1 MKLDNVFTVG
11 VPASQAWSVLTDLEL
26 IAPCMPGA
34 ALTGVN
40 DGVYT
45 GKVKIKVGPIT
56 AEYAGTAQFTEK
68 DDASYRAVIDARGR
82 DTRGN
87 GNATAVISAELRP
100 DGDSTVVIVT
110 TDLTIAGRI
119 AQFGSGM
126 IKEVSATLLGQFVT
140 CLEAKLGAGLPV
152 ATSAFARAE
161 PETASATGTEGVAP
175 AAAGLATTSEP
186 NGETPA
192 ASTPATVVPAATAG
206 LATTAGPAATA
217 DLASAVGV
225 AATAGTAGP
234 AEPATTPGLA
244 AAAGP
249 SDTAD
254 PVAANPASAEPATT
268 VGLAAAAGPSDTA
281 DRVAAGPA
289 TAGHAAVGFSA
300 TAGAGAEL
308 AAEPVPIDLVGLAGE
323 AITKRLAPAVL
334 GLVMLALV
342 IYLTVRW

>member
-1 MKLDNVFTVG
+1 MGCTV
-11 VPASQAWSVLTDLEL
+11 SQAWNVLTDLEL

-34 ALTGVN
+34 ALTGLN
-40 DGVYT
+40 DGVYS

-152 ATSAFARAE
+152 ATNADTRAE
-161 PETASATGTEGVAP
+161 SESASASASEAGAAP
-175 AAAGLATTSEP
+175 AAAGIATTSAP
-186 NGETPA
+186 SDETPA
-192 ASTPATVVPAATAG
+192 VRTP
-206 LATTAGPAATA
+206 ATA
-217 DLASAVGV
+217 DLAATTDLAGDL
-225 AATAGTAGP
+225 AATTGRA
-234 AEPATTPGLA
+234 AT
-244 AAAGP
+244 
-249 SDTAD
+249 
-254 PVAANPASAEPATT
+254 AEPATT
-268 VGLAAAAGPSDTA
+268 VGLAETASSAVAADPAAAGPAAA
-281 DRVAAGPA
+281 DPAAAGL
-289 TAGHAAVGFSA
+289 AAVAFSA
-300 TAGAGAEL
+300 TAGPGAEL
-308 AAEPVPIDLVGLAGE
+308 AAEPVPIDLIGLAGG

-334 GLVMLALV
+334 GLVVLGLV
-342 IYLTVRW
+342 IYLAVRW

>member
-1 MKLDNVFTVG
+1 MKLDNVFIVG
-11 VPASQAWSVLTDLEL
+11 VQVSQAWNVLTDLDL

-34 ALTGVN
+34 ALTGLN
-40 DGVYT
+40 DGVYS

-152 ATSAFARAE
+152 ATNADTRAE
-161 PETASATGTEGVAP
+161 SESASASASEAGAAP
-175 AAAGLATTSEP
+175 AAAGIATTSAP
-186 NGETPA
+186 SDETPA
-192 ASTPATVVPAATAG
+192 VRTP
-206 LATTAGPAATA
+206 ATA
-217 DLASAVGV
+217 DLAATTDL
-225 AATAGTAGP
+225 AATDLA
-234 AEPATTPGLA
+234 ATTGRA
-244 AAAGP
+244 A
-249 SDTAD
+249 T
-254 PVAANPASAEPATT
+254 AEPATT
-268 VGLAAAAGPSDTA
+268 VGLAETASSAVAADPAAAGPGA
-281 DRVAAGPA
+281 DDPAAAGLAAVAFGA
-289 TAGHAAVGFSA
+289 TAGP
-300 TAGAGAEL
+300 GAEL
-308 AAEPVPIDLVGLAGE
+308 AAEPVPIDLIGLAGG

-334 GLVMLALV
+334 GLVVLGLV
-342 IYLTVRW
+342 IYLAVRW